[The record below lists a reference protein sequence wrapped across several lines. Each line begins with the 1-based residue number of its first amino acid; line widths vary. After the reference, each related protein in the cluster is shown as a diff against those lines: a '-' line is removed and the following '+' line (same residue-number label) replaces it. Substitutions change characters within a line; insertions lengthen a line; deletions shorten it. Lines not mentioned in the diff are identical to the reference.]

1 MITLKK
7 TVKIVLLCLAVAIA
21 AGGSVVYAFT
31 PMTVEAAT
39 LRATEAK
46 LTFTEQGVYLYD
58 RSMTVMPQISG
69 EVLEVKV
76 KYGDA
81 VKKGDVLAVI
91 SASDYE
97 YQIDQLESGI
107 TGYQAQINNLYAQEK
122 ESKATL
128 SQSRA
133 AIVGQLRELSS
144 AIKDFDQGQ
153 KSLEK
158 QIAIQEDIITDQ
170 GNLVFVM
177 RQEYTQ
183 ARDDYDDGIIE
194 LSQLNAA
201 RAAHVQ
207 ALAAYD
213 ASKQQLEQMKSGQ
226 TSKAGLEGQMKS
238 LESQLGLIDEQIGR
252 SSAWA
257 MQQYYNSLIESAQT
271 SIESMNDKL
280 GQANV
285 VAPANGIITALPIT
299 DSNVIS
305 VAASVAT
312 ISSEPIIEVFVPI
325 REIDSVHIGD
335 KVELILDKRI
345 GNESSAGE
353 IVKIEDEATV
363 KVSALGVEE
372 RKVRVLIR
380 PKENNL
386 HIGYGMDVKFTVLEE
401 QNSIV
406 APKTA
411 IFEKDGKD
419 CVWAIE
425 DGAVR
430 LREVTKGIE
439 TREGFV
445 ITSGLGEGDMIIP
458 DADIDGLSDGKKVKA
473 G

>member
-7 TVKIVLLCLAVAIA
+7 TVKIVLLCLAMALA
-21 AGGSVVYAFT
+21 AGATVVYAFT
-31 PMTVEAAT
+31 PATVETTT
-39 LRATEAK
+39 LHTAEAK

-58 RSMTVMPQISG
+58 RSMTVIPQVSG

-76 KYGDA
+76 KDGDT

-97 YQIDQLESGI
+97 YQIEQLESGI

-122 ESKATL
+122 ESKAAL

-133 AIVGQLRELSS
+133 AIVGQLRELS
-144 AIKDFDQGQ
+144 AATKDFDQGQ

-158 QIAIQEDIITDQ
+158 QISIQEDIITDQ
-170 GNLVFVM
+170 SNLVFVAYKDYKQM
-177 RQEYTQ
+177 QKDFGDEDSYVNTARTAYYQ
-183 ARDDYDDGIIE
+183 A
-194 LSQLNAA
+194 
-201 RAAHVQ
+201 Q
-207 ALAAYD
+207 AMLD
-213 ASKQQLEQMKSGQ
+213 ASKQQLEQLKSGQ
-226 TSKAGLEGQMKS
+226 TGKAGLEGQMKS
-238 LESQLGLIDEQIGR
+238 LESQLGLIDEQLGR

-257 MQQYYNSLIESAQT
+257 MQQYYNSLIESSKT

-285 VAPANGIITALPIT
+285 VAPADGIITALPVT
-299 DSNVIS
+299 DYNVIS
-305 VAASVAT
+305 SASSVAT
-312 ISSEPIIEVFVPI
+312 ISSEPVIEVFVPI
-325 REIDSVHIGD
+325 REIDSVHTGD
-335 KVELILDKRI
+335 KVELILDKRV
-345 GNESSAGE
+345 GSESSVGE
-353 IVKIEDEATV
+353 IVKIENQATV

-380 PKENNL
+380 PQEDNL

-401 QNSIV
+401 QNSII

-419 CVWAIE
+419 YVWAIE

-430 LREVTKGIE
+430 LREITKGIE

-445 ITSGLGEGDMIIP
+445 ITSGLNEGDAIIP
-458 DADIDGLSDGKKVKA
+458 DANIDGLSDGKKVKA
-473 G
+473 A